1 MHAQNYPTKPI
12 KLIAPL
18 PPGGSTDL
26 LARLIAQK
34 LSEAW
39 GQQVKVEIIIND
51 EIEKWRKVV
60 QANGVKAGC
69 KIDAQIC
76 ASVSQ
81 SHYVCTCVDVPHRR
95 LLT

>member
-1 MHAQNYPTKPI
+1 VHAQNYPTKPI

-60 QANGVKAGC
+60 QANGVKAG
-69 KIDAQIC
+69 
-76 ASVSQ
+76 
-81 SHYVCTCVDVPHRR
+81 
-95 LLT
+95 

>member
-1 MHAQNYPTKPI
+1 
-12 KLIAPL
+12 
-18 PPGGSTDL
+18 L

-60 QANGVKAGC
+60 QANGVKAG
-69 KIDAQIC
+69 
-76 ASVSQ
+76 
-81 SHYVCTCVDVPHRR
+81 
-95 LLT
+95 

>member
-1 MHAQNYPTKPI
+1 VHAQNYPTKPI

-39 GQQVKVEIIIND
+39 GQQVKVEIIQD
-51 EIEKWRKVV
+51 LTSLV
-60 QANGVKAGC
+60 G
-69 KIDAQIC
+69 DA
-76 ASVSQ
+76 
-81 SHYVCTCVDVPHRR
+81 VPTSERHEFR
-95 LLT
+95 LLRVWREAMLTTAQMT